1 MENQEINE
9 SMASNEVTNE
19 ANANVLRSTSKFMI
33 ALSALLLLI
42 GLKSLSLSIYSLIS
56 NKLSIFVILF
66 CLKGIALFVILSFLT
81 YHLFT
86 KSVFLKKYLKSKD
99 SQLLNGIYF
108 IQQRIFYL
116 ATIAV
121 VVLYIDFIL
130 AVIMQ
135 KFK

>member
-1 MENQEINE
+1 MENQEINKSE
-9 SMASNEVTNE
+9 DLNENTNE
-19 ANANVLRSTSKFMI
+19 ANSKVLKNTSKYML
-33 ALSALLLLI
+33 ALSILLLLI
-42 GLKSLSLSIYSLIS
+42 SLKSLILGIYNLTA
-56 NKLSIFVILF
+56 NKLSIFVIFL
-66 CLKGIALFVILSFLT
+66 CLKGIALFVILSFIT

-121 VVLYIDFIL
+121 VVLYLDFIL
-130 AVIMQ
+130 AVILQ